1 MDINTGQRT
10 YFISA
15 SGTTTTSQVL
25 AIPFEDTTGNIIRCN
40 YFKLTGAASPATAIL
55 AVVAEPSGL
64 SRVGDMVTNQLSAL
78 KDFTAL
84 NGSGILGIGGV
95 TCGGTLQEV
104 WHGAN
109 GEVCNG
115 VKLHIVS
122 SGTWAIGITYGNLL
136 PYNPVRGMPVTNA
149 VGNGTYSAGN
159 GSYDKG
165 I

>member
-1 MDINTGQRT
+1 MLPPIETGQRT

-15 SGTTTTSQVL
+15 SGTLTASQIL
-25 AIPFEDTTGNIIRCN
+25 TIPFEDTSGNVIKCN
-40 YFKLTGAASPATAIL
+40 YFKITGAASTAAAIL
-55 AVVAEPSGL
+55 AVAVEPSGL
-64 SRVGDMVTNQLSAL
+64 SRVGDMVLNSLSAL
-78 KDFTAL
+78 KDYTAL

-115 VKLHIVS
+115 VRLHIVS
-122 SGTWAIGITYGNLL
+122 SGTWAIGITYGNLI
-136 PYNPVRGMPVTNA
+136 PFNPLRIAPSYPNTQPLAYDRG
-149 VGNGTYSAGN
+149 
-159 GSYDKG
+159 

>member
-1 MDINTGQRT
+1 MLPPIETGQRT

-15 SGTTTTSQVL
+15 SGVATGSQIL
-25 AIPFEDTTGNIIRCN
+25 TIPFEDTSGNIIRCN
-40 YFKLTGAASPATAIL
+40 YFKLTGAASTAAAIL
-55 AVVAEPSGL
+55 AVVVEPSGL

-122 SGTWAIGITYGNLL
+122 SGPWAIGITYGNLIPFNAL
-136 PYNPVRGMPVTNA
+136 RIAASYPNTQPLAYDRG
-149 VGNGTYSAGN
+149 
-159 GSYDKG
+159 

>member
-1 MDINTGQRT
+1 MLPPIETGQRT

-15 SGTTTTSQVL
+15 SGTATASQVL
-25 AIPFEDTTGNIIRCN
+25 TVPFEDTSGNIIRCN
-40 YFKLTGAASPATAIL
+40 YFKLTGAASTAAAIL

-122 SGTWAIGITYGNLL
+122 SGAWAISITYGNLIPFNAL
-136 PYNPVRGMPVTNA
+136 RASASYPNTLNYDRG
-149 VGNGTYSAGN
+149 
-159 GSYDKG
+159 